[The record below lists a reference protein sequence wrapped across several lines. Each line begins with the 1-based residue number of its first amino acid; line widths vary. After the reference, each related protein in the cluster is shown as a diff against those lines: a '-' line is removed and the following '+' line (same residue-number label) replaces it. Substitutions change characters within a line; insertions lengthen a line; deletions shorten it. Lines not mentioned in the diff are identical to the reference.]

1 MTYCDY
7 GFYTNDF
14 RHGFTGSS
22 LFGSFIEE
30 AAFPYLSD
38 MASLYVSNK
47 TGGLSDQV
55 KGDAMEAVKRS
66 TCALAEIFQDEGR
79 MTAQS
84 YGGSLQVASESVG
97 DWSRS
102 YATGGVSGDKVE
114 YLEKRK
120 LDALKLYLGDLPEF
134 ASLFRATSYPCTHA
148 ARRYGY

>member
-7 GFYTNDF
+7 GFYTGTYGGQLISED
-14 RHGFTGSS
+14 
-22 LFGSFIEE
+22 I
-30 AAFPYLSD
+30 FPGLATR
-38 MASLYVSNK
+38 ASYAVRAYTK
-47 TGGLSDQV
+47 GLSDTV
-55 KGDAMEAVKRS
+55 KGPALEAVQMA
-66 TCALAEIFQDEGR
+66 TCALAEILQDEGR

-120 LDALKLYLGDLPEF
+120 LDALRLYLGDLPEF
-134 ASLFRATSYPCTHA
+134 ASLFRATSYRCIDE
-148 ARRYGY
+148 ARGYR